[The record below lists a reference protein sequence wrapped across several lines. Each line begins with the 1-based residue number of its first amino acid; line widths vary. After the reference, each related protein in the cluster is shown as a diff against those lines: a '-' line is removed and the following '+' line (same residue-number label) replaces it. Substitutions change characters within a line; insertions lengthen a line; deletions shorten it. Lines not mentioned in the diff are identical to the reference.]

1 MNAATFIYLASVL
14 DNLHGALVVLTILLV
29 TGLTVSPIALIEIEI
44 EEKEKF
50 WAHIRKVIWALS
62 ISVLL
67 LIFIPKK
74 DTVYL
79 MAAAS
84 VGQQIIESPE
94 VKEVNSKILNIINK
108 KLDEMGGK

>member
-1 MNAATFIYLASVL
+1 MDAATFIYLASVL

-29 TGLTVSPIALIEIEI
+29 TGLTVSPIVLIEI

-50 WAHIRKVIWALS
+50 WAPLRKAIWALS

-67 LIFIPKK
+67 IVFIPKK